1 MKGFLGF
8 LSFVLVAGG
17 VQGLVHEFSGT
28 WIPVMGF
35 MRHVYVDGYEIYIG
49 IALLAL
55 GAAVAVAAGRA
66 GEAGPKG

>member
-8 LSFVLVAGG
+8 LSFVLVVGG
-17 VQGLVHEFSGT
+17 LQGLVQHFFDT

-49 IALLAL
+49 VALLVL
-55 GAAVAVAAGRA
+55 GTAVGVAAGRKD
-66 GEAGPKG
+66 GTREG